1 MSRHLLVDTGP
12 LVALLDRSDIH
23 HKWALQC
30 FKQLRPPLLTCEA
43 VLAETMHL
51 LRKLPTSLKTL
62 SIWHGDGLFR
72 CSFDFQEQAPAVW
85 KLLDKYADTPM
96 DFADACVV
104 RMAEI
109 HPDPRVWTTD
119 TDFQTYRRNTRTV
132 IPVLAPW
139 EGA

>member
-1 MSRHLLVDTGP
+1 MSHHLLVDTGP
-12 LVALLDRSDIH
+12 LVALLDRSDLH
-23 HKWALQC
+23 HSWALQC

-62 SIWHGDGLFR
+62 SIWHGDGLIR

-85 KLLDKYADTPM
+85 KLLAKYADTPM

-119 TDFQTYRRNTRTV
+119 SDFQIYRRNNRTV
-132 IPVLAPW
+132 IPLLAPW